1 MEERVPTMV
10 WVTAQMRQG
19 HADGMPVFLRRRGEP
34 WAGAVLIKI
43 DLLGP
48 GCKVLTQVRDGL
60 GRLGWMS
67 ALGEAPVTEAE
78 AEAYIVRAVKRD
90 PDLWVVEVES
100 RDGRHPFRSAGS

>member
-1 MEERVPTMV
+1 MEERVPTV
-10 WVTAQMRQG
+10 IWVTAQMRQG

-34 WAGAVLIKI
+34 RAGAVLVKI

-48 GCKVLTQVRDGL
+48 GCKVMTQVRDGM
-60 GRLGWMS
+60 GRLGWLS

-78 AEAYIVRAVKRD
+78 AEAYIERAVKRD

-100 RDGRHPFRSAGS
+100 RDGRHPFQTVGS